1 MLTKTFWLQIL
12 GLWLSLSLGYW
23 VMYGS
28 RRFHSALLVA
38 ATEIVPLLLLG
49 GVVWLLIWLI
59 FRVRRCPERAPN
71 ITRSIFLVTAIIVWV
86 LFIARLVGAIK

>member
-1 MLTKTFWLQIL
+1 MFTKTFWLQIL

-23 VMYGS
+23 VMYRS
-28 RRFHSALLVA
+28 RGFHIALLVA
-38 ATEIVPLLLLG
+38 GTEIAPLLLLG

-71 ITRSIFLVTAIIVWV
+71 MSRSIFLVTAIIVWV

>member
-1 MLTKTFWLQIL
+1 MFTKTFWLQIL

-28 RRFHSALLVA
+28 RGFHSALLVA
-38 ATEIVPLLLLG
+38 ATEIVPFLLLG

-71 ITRSIFLVTAIIVWV
+71 ITRSIFLVTGIIVWV